1 MRFPRASGILLHP
14 TSLPGGD
21 GIGDL
26 GDEALRFVDF
36 LVRAKQT
43 YWQTLPLNPT
53 GWGDSPYGSFSAFAG
68 NTLLI
73 SDCGLGNAD
82 SQYPRSQV
90 RTDASSKSAI
100 RDPHSAID
108 YGAVFESKSLMLR
121 AAFEDF
127 QKSNTE
133 LKDEFETFVHDN
145 ASWLDDYALYRAI
158 KASQGQRPWYE
169 WDDELKR
176 RDEHALSEATR
187 TLRDD
192 VLAEKFY
199 QFLFFRQW
207 YAVKEYANTNGVKIV
222 GDVPIFLALDSADV
236 WLHQELFKLNSDGSP
251 TVVSG
256 VPPDY
261 FSKTGQLWGNPIYN
275 WDAMRE
281 DGFAWWIERI
291 RHTLKMFDVA
301 RIDHFLGFAAAWEV
315 PGGDPTAEH
324 GEWIAAPGRELFSAM
339 KDELGEL
346 PFWVEDLGVV
356 TPEVESLRDEFEFPG
371 MRILQFAFGGDA
383 RDLALPHNHV
393 RNSIAYTGTHDNDT
407 TVGWWNSLPTDSD
420 ARRFCMKY
428 LDTDGSEIHWD
439 MIRAAWAAV
448 ADTAVAPLQDV
459 LGFGGEARMNT
470 PATTSGNWQWRFN
483 KDDLNDEIADRLAE
497 MTEIYG
503 RA

>member
-1 MRFPRASGILLHP
+1 MKFERASGILLHP

-26 GDEALRFVDF
+26 GDEARRFVDF
-36 LVRAKQT
+36 LVRSKQT
-43 YWQTLPLNPT
+43 YWQTLPLTPT

-73 SDCGLGNAD
+73 ADQGPPNANAKNRPL
-82 SQYPRSQV
+82 SGK
-90 RTDASSKSAI
+90 TKSAV
-100 RDPHSAID
+100 RVD
-108 YGAVFESKSLMLR
+108 YGAVFESKSRMLR
-121 AAFEDF
+121 AAFDDF
-127 QKSNTE
+127 QKSKNE
-133 LKDEFETFVHDN
+133 RKGEFDTFVHEN
-145 ASWLDDYALYRAI
+145 ASWLEDYALYRAV

-169 WDDELKR
+169 WDDALKL
-176 RDEHALSEATR
+176 RDEHALGDASQDLHEQ
-187 TLRDD
+187 

-199 QFLFFRQW
+199 QFLFFSQW

-236 WLHQELFKLNSDGSP
+236 WRHQELFKLNDDGSP
-251 TVVSG
+251 AVVSG

-261 FSKTGQLWGNPIYN
+261 FSKTGQLWGNPLYD

-281 DGFAWWIERI
+281 DGFAWWIARI

-301 RIDHFLGFAAAWEV
+301 RIDHFIGFAAAWEV

-324 GEWIAAPGRELFSAM
+324 GQWVAAPGKDLFDAM
-339 KDELGEL
+339 KNELGEL

-356 TPEVESLRDEFEFPG
+356 TPEVEALRDEFEFPG
-371 MRILQFAFGGDA
+371 MRILQFAFGGGA

-393 RNSIAYTGTHDNDT
+393 RNSITYTGTHDNDT
-407 TVGWWNSLPTDSD
+407 TVGWWNSLPPDSD

-439 MIRAAWAAV
+439 MIRAAWASV

-459 LGFGGEARMNT
+459 LGLGGDARMNL
-470 PATTSGNWQWRFN
+470 PASTSGNWQWRFGEG
-483 KDDLNDEIADRLAE
+483 DLTDEMADRLAE
-497 MTEIYG
+497 LTEIYG
-503 RA
+503 R